1 MAKLKQRT
9 RHDRKQIAALQRR
22 EAREFYNEQR
32 FQQAL
37 RAYTDAISLDPQDAL
52 NHKGKAD
59 TLYALGRYEE
69 ACICYEQSIQ
79 LDRFHALT
87 YEGLGNALYALKEY
101 KEARVAYEQAM
112 KLKLDQNVYYS
123 NWKRFISDGEEFQR
137 LGLFEDALGA
147 YELAILFFPEHSKG
161 YTGKGNALFALGH
174 TEEAQVMHKQAKIR
188 SLSYHANEKHLAG
201 LFEESL
207 SLYQQLIELDPLNV
221 QAHRRIVDI
230 HFMHGEYQQALTSY
244 GKVLQLEPNNAHA
257 FKYKGDTLFAL
268 KRYREAFAVYQQA
281 EQLNPTY
288 SEVLNRQ
295 AINLVQKGNTFL
307 SQNNSIAALYL
318 FELAILFNPKN
329 ADAYLC
335 QRVNFSM
342 PCKTMREHL
351 LNIRKLIK

>member
-69 ACICYEQSIQ
+69 ACTCYKQSIQ

-87 YEGLGNALYALKEY
+87 YEGLGNALYALKKY

-147 YELAILFFPEHSKG
+147 YELAIFFFPEHSKG
-161 YTGKGNALFALGH
+161 YTGKGNALFALGCFL
-174 TEEAQVMHKQAKIR
+174 Q
-188 SLSYHANEKHLAG
+188 
-201 LFEESL
+201 
-207 SLYQQLIELDPLNV
+207 
-221 QAHRRIVDI
+221 
-230 HFMHGEYQQALTSY
+230 
-244 GKVLQLEPNNAHA
+244 GKCGPI
-257 FKYKGDTLFAL
+257 YK
-268 KRYREAFAVYQQA
+268 
-281 EQLNPTY
+281 
-288 SEVLNRQ
+288 
-295 AINLVQKGNTFL
+295 
-307 SQNNSIAALYL
+307 
-318 FELAILFNPKN
+318 
-329 ADAYLC
+329 
-335 QRVNFSM
+335 
-342 PCKTMREHL
+342 
-351 LNIRKLIK
+351 RKLHHFQD